1 MEKTFALSGGKNIGR
16 SAGDLLCWELDSS
29 GTFTISGKGQMADYD
44 SGRFPCTPW
53 QEWKAQIRSLTVTEG
68 VTGLGTRAFAECPNL
83 KSVTLPESLEK
94 ISYGCFTGCRTLED
108 IRIPEGTVLRHI
120 YEPDPDPAKEQR
132 HNKRNHVLTFGL
144 HAFTGTPWAISRF
157 GSFYIKDGR
166 LIDVWE
172 EKEQMTVPE
181 GVTEIQ
187 PLAFSSLKLSSVS
200 LPESL
205 TAIGSVAFAGT
216 QLLTLSLP
224 SGIQQI
230 GSNAFTGSKLRTV
243 NVTEDCG
250 MELDKNAFSNTG
262 IHYVPRNK
270 KWQPPYRICSAPVRD
285 KNGVPGTLRQLM
297 IRKRKT
303 GILRPHNGSV
313 DCNDYIFTKLKAQN
327 CLVTVQYFTDTRKVN
342 VVQSYFWPEDR
353 EIIRT
358 TTICPCIN
366 RDGDLCAQYIY
377 DDVYSC
383 DELEGSF
390 TLEIA
395 PEDQTEGPLISTD
408 LTAKEQHFLSPD
420 TDHFGLLLELQVL
433 AEWIRMHPEYKV
445 PSWKSYRL

>member
-1 MEKTFALSGGKNIGR
+1 
-16 SAGDLLCWELDSS
+16 
-29 GTFTISGKGQMADYD
+29 
-44 SGRFPCTPW
+44 
-53 QEWKAQIRSLTVTEG
+53 
-68 VTGLGTRAFAECPNL
+68 
-83 KSVTLPESLEK
+83 
-94 ISYGCFTGCRTLED
+94 
-108 IRIPEGTVLRHI
+108 
-120 YEPDPDPAKEQR
+120 
-132 HNKRNHVLTFGL
+132 
-144 HAFTGTPWAISRF
+144 
-157 GSFYIKDGR
+157 
-166 LIDVWE
+166 
-172 EKEQMTVPE
+172 
-181 GVTEIQ
+181 
-187 PLAFSSLKLSSVS
+187 
-200 LPESL
+200 
-205 TAIGSVAFAGT
+205 
-216 QLLTLSLP
+216 
-224 SGIQQI
+224 
-230 GSNAFTGSKLRTV
+230 
-243 NVTEDCG
+243 
-250 MELDKNAFSNTG
+250 
-262 IHYVPRNK
+262 
-270 KWQPPYRICSAPVRD
+270 
-285 KNGVPGTLRQLM
+285 M

-420 TDHFGLLLELQVL
+420 TDHFGLPLELRVL
-433 AEWIRMHPEYKV
+433 AEWIRMHPEYKCAELEILIACKSVTV
-445 PSWKSYRL
+445 PPAKRNGCIKCYRSARSVHLLHRPQKPQSRMHAGPAE